1 MSPDIL
7 LTKDQMHEIGEG
19 LWQTIERLQRENA
32 VLRARGARLE
42 KRVVQEQLGRIKA
55 ERNSHWYMRRWLTA
69 DKLQPGIVVR
79 VSVYLEAHPDE
90 AKR

>member
-1 MSPDIL
+1 M
-7 LTKDQMHEIGEG
+7 THEVGEG

-55 ERNSHWYMRRWLTA
+55 ERSGHWYFRRWMTA
-69 DKLQPGIVVR
+69 NKLVGGFGINSLASR
-79 VSVYLEAHPDE
+79 VAGYLEAHPEE